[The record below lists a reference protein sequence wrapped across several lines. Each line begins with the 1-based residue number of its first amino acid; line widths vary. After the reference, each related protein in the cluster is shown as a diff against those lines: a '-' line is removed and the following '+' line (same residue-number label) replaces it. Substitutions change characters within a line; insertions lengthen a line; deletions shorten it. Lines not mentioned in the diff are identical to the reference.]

1 MQGQNRQKLVNSRK
15 SPREFWKMLKT
26 SSKFTDT
33 TEKIKPS
40 DWQTHF
46 RELLNPPPPIDHAL
60 ADLEDS
66 LHQLRQDVDDSDL
79 NKIITDSEVR
89 RSIQTL
95 NSNKTPGPDG
105 ICIKLFKNTVEYV
118 LQFLTTLFNNI
129 FTSGIVPE
137 SWGYSIVCP
146 ILKKGSTTDPNNFR
160 GVSLINSMCNF
171 FYKYINK

>member
-1 MQGQNRQKLVNSRK
+1 
-15 SPREFWKMLKT
+15 MLKT

-33 TEKIKPS
+33 TSKIKPS

-46 RELLNPPPPIDHAL
+46 RELLNPPPPTDHAV
-60 ADLEDS
+60 ADLDDS

-105 ICIKLFKNTVEYV
+105 ICIELFQNTLNMY
-118 LQFLTTLFNNI
+118 FSF
-129 FTSGIVPE
+129 
-137 SWGYSIVCP
+137 
-146 ILKKGSTTDPNNFR
+146 
-160 GVSLINSMCNF
+160 
-171 FYKYINK
+171 

>member
-1 MQGQNRQKLVNSRK
+1 MQRQNRQKLVNSRK
-15 SPREFWKMLKT
+15 SPRKVWKMLKT
-26 SSKFTDT
+26 RSKFTDT
-33 TEKIKPS
+33 TGKIKPP

-46 RELLNPPPPIDHAL
+46 RELLNSPPPIDHAV
-60 ADLEDS
+60 ADLDDS

-105 ICIKLFKNTVEYV
+105 ICIEQTKNTVEYV

-129 FTSGIVPE
+129 
-137 SWGYSIVCP
+137 
-146 ILKKGSTTDPNNFR
+146 LKE
-160 GVSLINSMCNF
+160 
-171 FYKYINK
+171 

>member
-1 MQGQNRQKLVNSRK
+1 MENA
-15 SPREFWKMLKT
+15 KT
-26 SSKFTDT
+26 SSKFIDT
-33 TEKIKPS
+33 TGKIKPS

-46 RELLNPPPPIDHAL
+46 RELLNPPPPIDHA
-60 ADLEDS
+60 DLDDS

-79 NKIITDSEVR
+79 NKIITDFEVG

-105 ICIKLFKNTVEYV
+105 ICVELFKNMVEYV

-137 SWGYSIVCP
+137 SWGYSIVALY
-146 ILKKGSTTDPNNFR
+146 LKKVQQQIRTILEVYP
-160 GVSLINSMCNF
+160 
-171 FYKYINK
+171 